1 MAFHK
6 TQELPLRQHLLDSL
20 LFHRQLH
27 FSALAAKQLLLARP
41 IDREQWRITI
51 F

>member
-1 MAFHK
+1 MR
-6 TQELPLRQHLLDSL
+6 ELPFRQHLLDSL

-27 FSALAAKQLLLARP
+27 FGALATEQLLLARP
-41 IDREQWRITI
+41 IDREQGRVAI